1 MTQMEHFTMRLP
13 SAVISKIK
21 KNAEKVHIPPR
32 TLIRA
37 WIMQRLDKEE
47 GMQSEAE

>member
-1 MTQMEHFTMRLP
+1 MRLP
-13 SAVISKIK
+13 TEVISKIE